1 MEPGLQKCNPC
12 VSVLLVNVSHNQP
25 DFRIHTEFQL
35 LAKTIMKKTLITTA
49 LVAVLGGAAPV
60 VFAQADHSAHHGA
73 ASAPSAADAR
83 LAEGTVKKI
92 DKSAGK
98 LTITHGPLES
108 LGMPAMTMVFRAAD
122 PGLLDQ
128 VKVGDKIRFAA
139 EKVGDA
145 LTVTSV
151 EAVQ

>member
-1 MEPGLQKCNPC
+1 
-12 VSVLLVNVSHNQP
+12 
-25 DFRIHTEFQL
+25 
-35 LAKTIMKKTLITTA
+35 MKKTLITTA
-49 LVAVLGGAAPV
+49 LLALLGGTAPV
-60 VFAQADHSAHHGA
+60 AFAQADHAAHHGG
-73 ASAPSAADAR
+73 ASAPAETDAK

-98 LTITHGPLES
+98 LTIAHGPLES
-108 LGMPAMTMVFRAAD
+108 LGMPPMTMVFRAAD

-139 EKVGDA
+139 EKVGGA
-145 LTVTSV
+145 LTVTSL